1 MTYFVPTA
9 LILLVAFA
17 SAFAETN
24 EQESESLN
32 SSELSPKRNEKGKSF
47 QKKMFL
53 KAVAY
58 PMILVLGGRLKHPL
72 LQIMTFKFNN
82 FEKIIKFN

>member
-1 MTYFVPTA
+1 MASNFYFTMIIFRFPGKMTYFVPTA

-17 SAFAETN
+17 SAYAETN
-24 EQESESLN
+24 EQERESLD

-58 PMILVLGGRLKHPL
+58 PMGSTRGPA
-72 LQIMTFKFNN
+72 
-82 FEKIIKFN
+82 